1 MATLLKY
8 VFLFFVF
15 GLIWFMI
22 FSIKVSKN
30 ATIFLVLQRELNT
43 EPSRGD
49 SANKKEIDRDRVIYA
64 ISKAFDE

>member
-22 FSIKVSKN
+22 FSIKFSKN

-43 EPSRGD
+43 EPNKGD
-49 SANKKEIDRDRVIYA
+49 NASKKEIDRVIDA